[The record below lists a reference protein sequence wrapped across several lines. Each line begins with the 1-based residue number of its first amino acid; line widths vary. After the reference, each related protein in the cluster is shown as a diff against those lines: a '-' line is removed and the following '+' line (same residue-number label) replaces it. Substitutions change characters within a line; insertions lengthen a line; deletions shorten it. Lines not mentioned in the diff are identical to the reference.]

1 MRGGCVQTII
11 TNITKKLKICRFLP
25 LWVILLTAAA
35 TFSGAV
41 FAAGESKTPAA
52 ENKPED
58 VPILI
63 TADQLISNNEENYAE
78 FIGNVKAT
86 QADFVITSD
95 TLRIYYEGD
104 LLDTEEKTNQND
116 DMLKK
121 IVATGNVKIR
131 SDQYNAD
138 TENAEYDT
146 RTLTIILTGENS
158 KVFSGKSSIIGSK
171 IILHRKDGRFKVLGD
186 KKTRVE
192 ATIYSGGKA
201 SDTFKVEKT
210 KE

>member
-1 MRGGCVQTII
+1 MQ
-11 TNITKKLKICRFLP
+11 KLTPMKLAICRFLP
-25 LWVILLTAAA
+25 FWMIVFTAAA
-35 TFSGAV
+35 AFSGAV
-41 FAAGESKTPAA
+41 FAAGESKTAA
-52 ENKPED
+52 AKNEPEE

-63 TADQLISNNEENYAE
+63 TADQLISNNEEKYAE

-104 LLDTEEKTNQND
+104 LLKSEEKTEEKTDQND
-116 DMLKK
+116 DTLKK

-146 RTLTIILTGENS
+146 QTLTIILTGENS
-158 KVFSGKSSIIGSK
+158 KVFSGKSSITGSK
-171 IILHRKDGRFKVLGD
+171 IILHRKDGRFKVMGD
-186 KKTRVE
+186 KKSRVE

>member
-1 MRGGCVQTII
+1 MQRLI
-11 TNITKKLKICRFLP
+11 TMNLKICRFLP
-25 LWVILLTAAA
+25 LWMIVFTAAVVFA
-35 TFSGAV
+35 GAV
-41 FAAGESKTPAA
+41 FAAGESKTAAA

-63 TADQLISNNEENYAE
+63 TADQLVSNNEEKYAE

-104 LLDTEEKTNQND
+104 LLDSEEKTDQND
-116 DMLKK
+116 EMLKK
-121 IVATGNVKIR
+121 IVATGKVKIR

-146 RTLTIILTGENS
+146 QTLTIILTGENS
-158 KVFSGKSSIIGSK
+158 KVFSGKSSITGSK

-192 ATIYSGGKA
+192 ATIFSGGKA
-201 SDTFKVEKT
+201 SDTFKVEKK

>member
-1 MRGGCVQTII
+1 MQKLI
-11 TNITKKLKICRFLP
+11 TMKLKICRFLP
-25 LWVILLTAAA
+25 LWIIVLTAAA
-35 TFSGAV
+35 VFAEAV
-41 FAAGESKTPAA
+41 FAAGDSKTAA
-52 ENKPED
+52 TENKPED

-63 TADQLISNNEENYAE
+63 TADQLISNNEEKYAE
-78 FIGNVKAT
+78 FIGDVKAS

-95 TLRIYYEGD
+95 KLRIYYEGE
-104 LLDTEEKTNQND
+104 LLNAEGKSDNNE

-138 TENAEYDT
+138 TEKAEYDT
-146 RTLTIILTGENS
+146 QTLIFVLTGENS

-171 IILHRKDGRFKVLGD
+171 IILYRKDGRFKVLGG

-192 ATIYSGGKA
+192 ATIFSGGKA
-201 SDTFKVEKT
+201 SDSFKIEKP